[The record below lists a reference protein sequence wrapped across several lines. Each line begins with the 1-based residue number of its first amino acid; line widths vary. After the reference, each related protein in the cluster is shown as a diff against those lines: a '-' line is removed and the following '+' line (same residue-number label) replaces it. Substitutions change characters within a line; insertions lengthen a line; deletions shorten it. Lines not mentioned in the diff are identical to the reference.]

1 MLSLVQSLLAAGVP
15 LDGVGFQ
22 GHLIVGSV
30 PNFQAQIKAFTD
42 LGLEV
47 HFLPYISRNE
57 SYGITLS
64 RSQLRSS
71 IYA

>member
-47 HFLPYISRNE
+47 HFPSVYF
-57 SYGITLS
+57 
-64 RSQLRSS
+64 SQ
-71 IYA
+71 